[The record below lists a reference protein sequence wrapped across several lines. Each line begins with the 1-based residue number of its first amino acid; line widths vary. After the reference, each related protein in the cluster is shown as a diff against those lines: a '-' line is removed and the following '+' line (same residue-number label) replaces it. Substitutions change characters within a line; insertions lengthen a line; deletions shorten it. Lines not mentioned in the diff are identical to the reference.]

1 MKYKEALRILKAV
14 YNCDNATYYE
24 CARKQDCKLCEHF
37 YTDDDFNEALK
48 VAESTLETVIKHKET
63 FEWCHDCKEYDQENH
78 CCHRWNKCI
87 RETISD
93 NREHW
98 YNEGFE
104 DGKIHACSEGAL
116 REAYEQ
122 GKEEGYQEGYKDAE
136 NRIYDDTWDSFPD

>member
-1 MKYKEALRILKAV
+1 MTNKEAIRILNNELECDKYV
-14 YNCDNATYYE
+14 NTTRCLEINCDE
-24 CARKQDCKLCEHF
+24 CE
-37 YTDDDFNEALK
+37 YFNLDSQLSDALQTAIK
-48 VAESTLETVIKHKET
+48 ALETVIKHQET
-63 FEWCHDCKEYDQENH
+63 FEWCHDCKEYDQENY

-93 NREHW
+93 SREHW

-122 GKEEGYQEGYKDAE
+122 GYDEGYVNGYNNAE
-136 NRIYDDTWDSFPD
+136 